1 MINPFSLCSSF
12 STIALIRLIAKE
24 KKLFREIIN
33 SILRQFL
40 AKHFG
45 VQLLH
50 VQIFSDRPCHN
61 IFSQKLTIYFG
72 FIFDEGC
79 IMEHSCIFSNRYCV
93 YVLMEQFMF
102 VLVDMEVVNK
112 TETKGVSTY
121 TEREELRLFF
131 LRHEEGLDIS
141 ELVTDASFVIQKFI
155 KDLKSIHSFNL
166 FRYVL
171 I

>member
-1 MINPFSLCSSF
+1 
-12 STIALIRLIAKE
+12 
-24 KKLFREIIN
+24 
-33 SILRQFL
+33 
-40 AKHFG
+40 
-45 VQLLH
+45 
-50 VQIFSDRPCHN
+50 
-61 IFSQKLTIYFG
+61 
-72 FIFDEGC
+72 
-79 IMEHSCIFSNRYCV
+79 MEHSCIFSNRYCV